1 MRIKTLCS
9 LIKPCNILADIG
21 CDHALVS
28 AYAIRNKLADK
39 VYAVDISET
48 AVNKAKNR
56 LARYAGATA
65 ILSNGFT
72 NLPEKVDTAV
82 IAGMGGMKIIEILQ
96 QIDYRPSLVLGAQH
110 DAYRLRNYLNT
121 NGYKITQ
128 DFCLFDHG
136 KFYDFICAESGQGE
150 VLDEI
155 QLNYGKFFATK
166 NPSLKIK
173 VEKELSQL
181 VSYGTNSSKER
192 ISFAK
197 EVLKWQQ

>member
-28 AYAIRNKLADK
+28 AYAIRTKLADK

-110 DAYRLRNYLNT
+110 DAYRLRNYLAT

-136 KFYDFICAESGQGE
+136 KFYDFICAESGRGE